1 MHAKYA
7 LLSII
12 LMLSLAQLSAASTV
26 TLTGTCSAS
35 IINQSSNYL
44 TFNISN
50 SGDGAAT
57 SLLLAPQIGGATT
70 SNLTATIPL
79 VSPGS
84 NYTTKF
90 YLSNFTEPGS
100 YADYLMA
107 SYSQGASTFVTVFP
121 CLVNLM
127 EKTQSLLQITDI
139 NRTGSRLNVTV
150 VNIAEYPI
158 DTNVIIKASPAFKV
172 QPAQVPLHMDPN
184 SQSTAVFNISVP
196 DYTGAQFPVVAAV
209 SYSNSGVHYATLKFT
224 VVNFA
229 AQSNSSLG
237 VPVVTIGIVA
247 VIIILL
253 VLILIS
259 FLKKR
264 PKRPKAHQPA
274 ANKVSKPDAA
284 AVAQ

>member
-7 LLSII
+7 LLSMI
-12 LMLSLAQLSAASTV
+12 LMLSLVQLPAASTV

-35 IINQSSNYL
+35 IINQSSNYFS
-44 TFNISN
+44 FNLSN

-57 SLLLAPQIGGATT
+57 SMLLVPQIGGATT

-79 VSPGS
+79 VAPGS

-107 SYSQGASTFVTVFP
+107 SYSQGTDTYVTVFP

-127 EKTQSLLQITDI
+127 EKAQSLLQITEI
-139 NRTGSRLNVTV
+139 NRTGSRLSVTV
-150 VNIAEYPI
+150 VNIAGYPI
-158 DTNVIIKASPAFKV
+158 DTDVIIKTSPAFNV
-172 QPAQVPLHMDPN
+172 QPAQVPLHINPN
-184 SQSTAVFNISVP
+184 GQSTAVFNISIP
-196 DYTGAQFPVVAAV
+196 DYTGAQFPVAAAV

-229 AQSNSSLG
+229 AQSNK
-237 VPVVTIGIVA
+237 VPIVTIGIVA
-247 VIIILL
+247 VII
-253 VLILIS
+253 VLIAMILIS

-264 PKRPKAHQPA
+264 PKQPKAHQPA
-274 ANKVSKPDAA
+274 AGEAPKHDAA